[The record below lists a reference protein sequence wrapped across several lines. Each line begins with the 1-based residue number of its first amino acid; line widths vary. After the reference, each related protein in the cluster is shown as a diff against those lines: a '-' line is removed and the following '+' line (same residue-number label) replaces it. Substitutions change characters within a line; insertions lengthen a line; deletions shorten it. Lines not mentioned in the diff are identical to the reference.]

1 MRRNSMQEILFN
13 SFLNYEILLILIS
26 MTRKFS
32 ITSFDTMKNP
42 IVWIDFNDKNDKFN
56 DLILMI
62 NFNYYFH
69 ESS

>member
-13 SFLNYEILLILIS
+13 SFLNYGILLILIS